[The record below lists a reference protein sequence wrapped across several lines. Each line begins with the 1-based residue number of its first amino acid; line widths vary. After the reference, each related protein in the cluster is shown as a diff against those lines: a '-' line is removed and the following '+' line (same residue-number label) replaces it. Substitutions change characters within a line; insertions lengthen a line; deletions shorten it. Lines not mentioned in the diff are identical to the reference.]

1 MENKSNKIC
10 NIKYGSKIK
19 EIILPEKY
27 NIFLEEIYSL
37 FNIPVEQKSN
47 IIINI
52 NKLSKIENSEQYYNF
67 LNKILIN
74 EKPEI
79 TISLKEDDNKLLLQR
94 KELYDKDEKIILKN
108 KNESF
113 GEESI
118 DLERLLNESFD
129 FINPIVNK
137 SEINKNIVRFSSY
150 CNICNKFPII
160 NTMYYCQSCDLN
172 LCETCEKKVGYNHRH
187 CYYKIK
193 NKEQYEEILNIKID
207 EIKKNRNINL
217 NNTKHINNE
226 NNGIINSIIGII
238 MKK

>member
-10 NIKYGSKIK
+10 NIKYGSETK

-37 FNIPVEQKSN
+37 FNIPDEQKSN

-52 NKLSKIENSEQYYNF
+52 NNLSKIENSEQYLNF
-67 LNKILIN
+67 LNKIQIN
-74 EKPEI
+74 EKPII
-79 TISLKEDDNKLLLQR
+79 TIILNKFDNKLLLQR
-94 KELYDKDEKIILKN
+94 KDLYDKEEKIVFKN

-113 GEESI
+113 GEKSI

-137 SEINKNIVRFSSY
+137 SEINKNTVRFSSY

-160 NTMYYCQSCDLN
+160 NTMYYCKNCDLN

-187 CYYKIK
+187 CYYKIR

-207 EIKKNRNINL
+207 GIKKNRNIN
-217 NNTKHINNE
+217 NTKHINNGS
-226 NNGIINSIIGII
+226 NGIFNSIIGII